1 MAERQMQPNNVVL
14 VSLLAGLTGAAVALL
29 FAPRSGRETREKLHE
44 AKEDMKQQARHGL
57 ESAKK
62 TVETGIDQ
70 ARELKDNFV
79 SAVNQTGKRAKRE
92 YDDLHDDM
100 AERTERPHSPVLT
113 NWEEEV

>member
-44 AKEDMKQQARHGL
+44 AKEDMKQQAREGL

-62 TVETGIDQ
+62 TVGTGIDQ
-70 ARELKDNFV
+70 AKELKNQFV
-79 SAVNQTGKRAKRE
+79 SSLKQTGKRAQRE
-92 YDDLHDDM
+92 DDNQRDNM
-100 AERTERPHSPVLT
+100 AEQTERPHSPVLN
-113 NWEEEV
+113 NWEEES